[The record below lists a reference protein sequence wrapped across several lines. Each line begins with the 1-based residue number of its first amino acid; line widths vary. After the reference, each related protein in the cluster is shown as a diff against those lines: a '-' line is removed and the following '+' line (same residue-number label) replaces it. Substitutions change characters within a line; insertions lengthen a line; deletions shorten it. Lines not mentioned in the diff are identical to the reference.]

1 MMADTVDE
9 FAEGG
14 AMSDDELAVLLSQHE
29 AQAVGYYDDEISAE
43 QATAIDYYYR
53 RMDDLPAA
61 EGTSSVVDG
70 TVAIVVDNAL
80 AAILKPFVS
89 ADDTVSFAPRGP
101 EDEDQAKQAT
111 EYVNYVFN
119 CDNAGFTI
127 LHHWF
132 KDALLTKVGIVK
144 TWWNDTTKTNEEPVI
159 AEDEMQLAYLREDE
173 RYAGEQQNPDG
184 TFTVILATE
193 EKDGRVVVENVPA
206 EEFRI
211 SPFARSIEEAA
222 YVAHYPRNITRSDLV
237 AMGFDPDIVD
247 ELPTFTTD
255 GTEEGRRNA
264 RYHDEKFSD
273 TGESMP
279 HKSQDIIGIRDEYV
293 KIDFDGD
300 GIAELR
306 RIVRVDD
313 TILLNEEV
321 DDNPFSLICPVPMPH
336 KVYGLSLADQTM
348 DLQRISTVLWR
359 QTLDNLYKSNNPRPV
374 LPEGS
379 ERADGSTAESLMD
392 FAPGSAIFEGRSPI
406 RFEAVPFVADKSFPM
421 LEYVETQQEA
431 RTGIRRTGQGLN
443 TNAIKKGPITD
454 YQRATDE
461 AGKNIR
467 PEMIARI
474 FAETGVKRLFKQ
486 ILALVVKFQPK
497 ARVIRLRNEWVE
509 IDPRGWSPDMDL
521 VVSVGLGMGD
531 RAEQLASSQAVLETM
546 AEIGQTP
553 FASLIDEQK
562 VYNAVARH
570 FTAAGVKNIDDFLNE
585 PEDQDPNAPPQPEE
599 PSPEEM
605 AAQAEMQMQAA
616 KLQSEQAMQQAKMQG
631 EQQLAELRLQIQAQE
646 NATKI
651 ELAQAQ
657 AAAQAELARDK
668 AAFEA
673 QLAEQKL
680 LQELE
685 LAERRMQMQ
694 ERMGDSKLSQNRPGG
709 DLDK

>member
-1 MMADTVDE
+1 MADTVDE

-14 AMSDDELAVLLSQHE
+14 AMDDQELASLLSQHE

-43 QATAIDYYYR
+43 QAQAIDYYYR

-70 TVAIVVDNAL
+70 TVAIVIDNAL

-101 EDEDQAKQAT
+101 EDEEQAKQAT

-119 CDNAGFTI
+119 CDNPGFTI

-132 KDALLTKVGIVK
+132 KDGLLTKLGIVK
-144 TWWNDTTKTNEEPVI
+144 TYWNDTSKTETEQVI
-159 AEDEMQLAYLREDE
+159 AEDELQLAVLREHPL
-173 RYAGEQQNPDG
+173 YAGEEMQADG
-184 TFTVILATE
+184 TAVVTLEQTDE
-193 EKDGRVVVENVPA
+193 DGRVVVENVPA

-211 SPFARSIEEAA
+211 SPFARSIEEAT
-222 YVAHYPRNITRSDLV
+222 YVAHYPRNMTRSDLV
-237 AMGFDPDIVD
+237 ELGFDPDIVD
-247 ELPTFTTD
+247 ALPAFTTD

-264 RYHDEKFSD
+264 RYQDEQFSD
-273 TGESMP
+273 TGEYAP
-279 HKSQDIIGIRDEYV
+279 HKSQDIIAIRDEYV
-293 KIDFDGD
+293 RLDYDGD

-313 TILLNEEV
+313 VILLNEEV
-321 DDNPFSLICPVPMPH
+321 DDNPFSVLCPVPMPH
-336 KVYGLSLADQTM
+336 KVFGLSLADQTM

-379 ERADGSTAESLMD
+379 ERSDGSTAESLMD
-392 FAPGSAIFEGRSPI
+392 SAPGAAIFEGRTEM

-421 LEYVETQQEA
+421 LEYVEQQQEA
-431 RTGIRRTGQGLN
+431 RTGIGRAGQGLD
-443 TNAIKKGPITD
+443 TNALKKGGMT
-454 YQRATDE
+454 ATE
-461 AGKNIR
+461 AAIMNSGKNAR
-467 PEMIARI
+467 AEMIARI

-486 ILALVVKFQPK
+486 ILGLVVKFQPK
-497 ARVIRLRNEWVE
+497 ERVIRLRNEWVP
-509 IDPRGWSPDMDL
+509 IDPRNWSVDMDL
-521 VVSVGLGMGD
+521 QVSVGLGMGD
-531 RAEQLASSQAVLETM
+531 RSEQLASSQAVLETM
-546 AEIGQTP
+546 AELGQTP
-553 FASLIDEQK
+553 YASLIDEAK

-570 FTAAGVKNIDDFLNE
+570 FTAAGVKNVDDFLNE
-585 PEDQDPNAPPQPEE
+585 PPQQDPNAPQQPKE
-599 PSPEEM
+599 PSPEEQAMM
-605 AAQAEMQMQAA
+605 AEQQMNAA
-616 KLQSEQAMQQAKMQG
+616 KLQAEQQMAAAKMQG

-668 AAFEA
+668 AEFEA

-680 LQELE
+680 QQELE

-694 ERMGDSKLSQNRPGG
+694 EKAGDSKISQNRPGG

>member
-1 MMADTVDE
+1 MADTADE
-9 FAEGG
+9 FAEGA
-14 AMSDDELAVLLSQHE
+14 AMSDDELASLLSQHE

-70 TVAIVVDNAL
+70 TVAIVIDNAL

-132 KDALLTKVGIVK
+132 KDALLTKLGIVK
-144 TWWNDTTKTNEEPVI
+144 TWWHETTKTVEEKVI

-173 RYAGEQQNPDG
+173 RYAGEEQNPDG
-184 TFTVILATE
+184 TFTVTLATVE
-193 EKDGRVVVENVPA
+193 EDGRVVVENIPA

-211 SPFARSIEEAA
+211 TPFARSIERPV
-222 YVAHYPRNITRSDLV
+222 YCGHYPRNITRSYLIE
-237 AMGFDPDIVD
+237 MGIDPEIV
-247 ELPTFTTD
+247 EGLPTFTTD
-255 GTEEGRRNA
+255 GMEESRRNA
-264 RYHDEKFSD
+264 RYQDEKFSD
-273 TGESMP
+273 SGESMP

-293 KIDFDGD
+293 VIDYDGD
-300 GIAELR
+300 GIAEYR
-306 RIVRVDD
+306 RILRVNDI
-313 TILLNEEV
+313 ILLNEEV
-321 DDNPFSLICPVPMPH
+321 EDNPFSTLCPVPMPH

-421 LEYVETQQEA
+421 LEYVEQQQEA
-431 RTGIRRTGQGLN
+431 RTGIGRSGQGLD
-443 TNAIKKGPITD
+443 TNALKKGGMTATEAAIMNSGRNA
-454 YQRATDE
+454 RA
-461 AGKNIR
+461 
-467 PEMIARI
+467 EMIARI

-486 ILALVVKFQPK
+486 ILSMVVKYQPK
-497 ARVIRLRNEWVE
+497 ERMIRLRNEWVE
-509 IDPRGWSPDMDL
+509 IDPRNWSVDMDL
-521 VVSVGLGMGD
+521 QVSVGLGMGD
-531 RAEQLASSQAVLETM
+531 RGEQLASSQAVMETM
-546 AEIGQTP
+546 AELGQTP

-585 PEDQDPNAPPQPEE
+585 PKEADPNAPQQPKE
-599 PSPEEM
+599 PSPEEQ

-616 KLQSEQAMQQAKMQG
+616 KLQSEQQMQQAKMQG

-668 AAFEA
+668 AEFEA

-680 LQELE
+680 QQELQ

-694 ERMGDSKLSQNRPGG
+694 ERMGDQKLSKNREGG
-709 DLDK
+709 DLSK